1 MKHPTH
7 KSLNTAY
14 AFYYATD
21 AAPTAAGH
29 AARDSPEDKARL
41 GERLNALMKDCLIVA
56 KQVSPVVPLRQ
67 TLETA
72 NLAHLK
78 AGFDVFNALSLMD
91 NNLFLHDQLV
101 SSRSHPHVAPDVG

>member
-21 AAPTAAGH
+21 SAPPAPAAGGK
-29 AARDSPEDKARL
+29 DSPEDKARL

-56 KQVSPVVPLRQ
+56 K
-67 TLETA
+67 A
-72 NLAHLK
+72 
-78 AGFDVFNALSLMD
+78 
-91 NNLFLHDQLV
+91 V
-101 SSRSHPHVAPDVG
+101 SSLSS